1 MVQRRALRRHR
12 DGLARDGGGGRS
24 RARPESGA
32 GLTRAAGRRGPKPIV
47 FSGGPILTMA
57 DPLRVDALTVE
68 GDRISWAGTLEE
80 CRASA
85 GSDREEHDLAGR
97 TLMPGVV
104 DAHCHPLMLGQ
115 TQSWVDIGP
124 RIAPSIDALIAV
136 LTEHAGR
143 LPPGAPLRG
152 FGYDYRRLEERR
164 QPQARDLDRASIDR
178 EIYVMNVS

>member
-1 MVQRRALRRHR
+1 MVQRRALRCHR
-12 DGLARDGGGGRS
+12 DRLARDGGGGRS
-24 RARPESGA
+24 RARPESGVSLTGA
-32 GLTRAAGRRGPKPIV
+32 GGRRGPKPIV
-47 FSGGPILTMA
+47 FSGGPILPMA
-57 DPLRVDALTVE
+57 DPFRVEALTVQ
-68 GDRISWAGTLEE
+68 GDGIVWAGRLED
-80 CRASA
+80 CRALA
-85 GSDREEHDLAGR
+85 GSDREERDLAGR
-97 TLMPGVV
+97 TLMPGFV

-124 RIAPSIDALIAV
+124 RVAPSLDAIVAV